1 MNEVEVVSFLTFNS
15 VWTLVT
21 GLQFCHIPPHYTF
34 FHTAS
39 TLTLVNIY
47 VGSFMEN
54 FNDNIRLFVIKAI
67 EMFLFKQIIRL
78 SENKISID
86 ALLEIAIKVKT
97 IRTFSFK

>member
-54 FNDNIRLFVIKAI
+54 FNDNIQLFVIKAI
-67 EMFLFKQIIRL
+67 ECFYLNKLSDYQKIKYRL
-78 SENKISID
+78 MLCLK
-86 ALLEIAIKVKT
+86 
-97 IRTFSFK
+97 

>member
-47 VGSFMEN
+47 IYVGFFMEN
-54 FNDNIRLFVIKAI
+54 FNDNIQLFVIKAI
-67 EMFLFKQIIRL
+67 EMFYLKQIIRHSDSDSRL
-78 SENKISID
+78 MLCLK
-86 ALLEIAIKVKT
+86 
-97 IRTFSFK
+97 

>member
-47 VGSFMEN
+47 VGSFMAD
-54 FNDNIRLFVIKAI
+54 FNYNIQFFVIKAI
-67 EMFLFKQIIRL
+67 EMFLFKTNYPTL
-78 SENKISID
+78 
-86 ALLEIAIKVKT
+86 
-97 IRTFSFK
+97 

>member
-39 TLTLVNIY
+39 ILTSVNIY
-47 VGSFMEN
+47 VGSFMAD
-54 FNDNIRLFVIKAI
+54 FNYNIQFFVIKAI
-67 EMFLFKQIIRL
+67 EMFLFKTNYPTL
-78 SENKISID
+78 
-86 ALLEIAIKVKT
+86 
-97 IRTFSFK
+97 